1 MQLLLASHNLSGM
14 SYFGGLGRNIL
25 CNVSLPKAANFS
37 ARLPS
42 PWFHVFMPDV
52 SGHVSASILRLES
65 SSELL
70 KRIFTFEQS
79 AHFAFLLLYRSLQEG
94 KRGSFSPPSQGRR
107 PKRIS
112 FSFSF
117 SFSVFWS
124 FLGRFLKPRFVTFDD
139 FQKWRNPNFL
149 GRKQQW
155 VLHSSIHNA
164 QALSHLVTIC
174 GRCPRLLYELVRLD
188 A

>member
-1 MQLLLASHNLSGM
+1 MYL
-14 SYFGGLGRNIL
+14 F
-25 CNVSLPKAANFS
+25 PKATNFS

-42 PWFHVFMPDV
+42 PWFHVFVPDV
-52 SGHVSASILRLES
+52 SGHISASILRLES
-65 SSELL
+65 SSELHGH
-70 KRIFTFEQS
+70 IFVLQRQE
-79 AHFAFLLLYRSLQEG
+79 HFAFVFLNR
-94 KRGSFSPPSQGRR
+94 PPQKGETRIFLFACPQWRR

-112 FSFSF
+112 LSFSF

>member
-1 MQLLLASHNLSGM
+1 
-14 SYFGGLGRNIL
+14 
-25 CNVSLPKAANFS
+25 
-37 ARLPS
+37 
-42 PWFHVFMPDV
+42 MPDV
-52 SGHVSASILRLES
+52 SRDVSVSILRLES
-65 SSELL
+65 SSEFHGH
-70 KRIFTFEQS
+70 IFVLQRQEY
-79 AHFAFLLLYRSLQEG
+79 FAFVFLNRPTQKG
-94 KRGSFSPPSQGRR
+94 KTRFFLFTCPQWRC

-112 FSFSF
+112 LSFSF

-124 FLGRFLKPRFVTFDD
+124 FLCCFWKPCFVTFGD
-139 FQKWRNPNFL
+139 FQKWRNPNFF

>member
-1 MQLLLASHNLSGM
+1 
-14 SYFGGLGRNIL
+14 
-25 CNVSLPKAANFS
+25 
-37 ARLPS
+37 
-42 PWFHVFMPDV
+42 MPDV
-52 SGHVSASILRLES
+52 SRNVSVSILRLES
-65 SSELL
+65 SS
-70 KRIFTFEQS
+70 KFHGHIFVLQRQE
-79 AHFAFLLLYRSLQEG
+79 HFAFVSLN
-94 KRGSFSPPSQGRR
+94 RPPRKGETRFFLFACPQWRC

-112 FSFSF
+112 LSFSF

>member
-25 CNVSLPKAANFS
+25 CNVSLSQGNKFLRPPAVSMVPCFH
-37 ARLPS
+37 ARRT
-42 PWFHVFMPDV
+42 
-52 SGHVSASILRLES
+52 GHVSASILRLES

-79 AHFAFLLLYRSLQEG
+79 AHFAFLLLYRSLQEE

-112 FSFSF
+112 LSFSF
-117 SFSVFWS
+117 SFSVFRS